1 MAAQYDLTSKMIPFL
16 DLHLVFPLLE
26 FLEINEVKTTCL
38 WPPKGGNEGRNSPL
52 IIFFSS
58 AQQQQQ

>member
-26 FLEINEVKTTCL
+26 FLEINEVMILIGKQTRHTL
-38 WPPKGGNEGRNSPL
+38 ITPL
-52 IIFFSS
+52 DSTS
-58 AQQQQQ
+58 RHQLLSH